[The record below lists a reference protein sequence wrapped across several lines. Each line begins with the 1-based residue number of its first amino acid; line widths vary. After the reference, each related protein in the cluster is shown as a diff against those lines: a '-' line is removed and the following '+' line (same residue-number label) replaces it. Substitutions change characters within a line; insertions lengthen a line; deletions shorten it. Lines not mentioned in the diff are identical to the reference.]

1 MTFSARSRRVRGW
14 IVDLVVGG
22 LVGGVVG
29 AVAAVNVVIVSGA
42 ERGYESSLGEVFR
55 HNVFA
60 GLVTVAVLV
69 AGLVGGVV
77 VARRRR
83 SAAGAGDVTSP

>member
-1 MTFSARSRRVRGW
+1 MTSSASSQRVRGW
-14 IVDLVVGG
+14 VVDVVVGG
-22 LVGGVVG
+22 LAGGVVA

-55 HNVFA
+55 HSVAA
-60 GLVTVAVLV
+60 GLVTVAVLA
-69 AGLVGGVV
+69 AGPVVGVV

-83 SAAGAGDVTSP
+83 ATAARSRGSAP